1 MKKGIITLIAVAFL
15 LPLTLAAQPG
25 PGKGPGCSP
34 GGGMGMGDRPF
45 MPDRHNHMAMG
56 DGPCNDGLGGPGIG
70 GIMKMADE
78 LQLTDAQRE
87 QFKKMQTEFK
97 LQMIDKDAAV
107 EKAEV
112 QLHSAM
118 MDDKTSE
125 VEVGR
130 LIDQVAKLQADVQKA
145 RYSHHQQMK
154 GVLTAEQTKKFEEL
168 RKARFE
174 KGPAACMGKGRGQDR
189 DDDEKEDG
197 DPGK

>member
-1 MKKGIITLIAVAFL
+1 MKKVIITLVAAAFL

-25 PGKGPGCSP
+25 TGKGPGCPP

-56 DGPCNDGLGGPGIG
+56 DGPDGPGIG

-78 LQLTDAQRE
+78 LQLSDAQRE

-168 RKARFE
+168 RKKRFE
-174 KGPAACMGKGRGQDR
+174 KGPAACMGKGKGQGR
-189 DDDEKEDG
+189 DDDEKED
-197 DPGK
+197 DDSGK